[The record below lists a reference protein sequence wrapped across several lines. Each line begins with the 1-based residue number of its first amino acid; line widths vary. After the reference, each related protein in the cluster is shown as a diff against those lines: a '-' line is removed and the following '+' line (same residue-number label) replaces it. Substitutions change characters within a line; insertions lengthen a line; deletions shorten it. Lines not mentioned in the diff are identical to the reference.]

1 MEKGFL
7 RKLFLLLATGF
18 VLVGCSTQAPE
29 DSDVEEP
36 DTEDVATDE
45 SDNTEDTGSEM
56 EEITAEINILIDGEA
71 VADLSKEITVP
82 EGTYLL
88 DVMHENYEVTEEG
101 GFISAIEGIEQ
112 DLDAERYWL
121 YYIEGEMA
129 SVGAAD
135 YELQEGDQIEWRL
148 EDSE

>member
-1 MEKGFL
+1 M
-7 RKLFLLLATGF
+7 
-18 VLVGCSTQAPE
+18 
-29 DSDVEEP
+29 
-36 DTEDVATDE
+36 ATDE